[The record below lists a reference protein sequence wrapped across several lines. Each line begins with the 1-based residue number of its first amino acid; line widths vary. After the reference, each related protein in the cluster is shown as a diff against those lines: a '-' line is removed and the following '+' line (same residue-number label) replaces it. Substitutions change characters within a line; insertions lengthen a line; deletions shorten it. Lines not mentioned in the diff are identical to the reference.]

1 MIFIAEEQRSDS
13 RGTKGYKMPP
23 PKGPLRDR
31 TSARISLD
39 EGKFILEAFGS
50 LQLRVSSVSY

>member
-23 PKGPLRDR
+23 PKGPLRDV
-31 TSARISLD
+31 TSPRISLD
-39 EGKFILEAFGS
+39 EGKFIL
-50 LQLRVSSVSY
+50 